1 MNLHLDWIHLWALII
16 GFVIGFLLY
25 ISSFRAHWKTKT
37 EFRRYKKMLSDKMD
51 LEHKQLSDMTKERE
65 RITKE
70 NESMRLQV
78 SRLNDRS
85 DNKLQREME
94 IYARAEKQMTINA
107 PGFAPAWEIAKSQA
121 LTQLDTEERGNS
133 FPQRIFRKLVG
144 GNTTAALP
152 AEATA
157 HATSKNGSN
166 SGAVTSD
173 HSI

>member
-16 GFVIGFLLY
+16 GFVLGLLLY

-51 LEHKQLSDMTKERE
+51 LEHKQLSDLQKERE
-65 RITKE
+65 RIGKE
-70 NESMRLQV
+70 NESMRLQI

-121 LTQLDTEERGNS
+121 LTQLETEERGNS
-133 FPQRIFRKLVG
+133 FPQRIFRKLV